1 MDESGYDV
9 RRALMN
15 KPIQQDK
22 DEKGGRDS
30 KNRGKAE
37 QMKKRRKVSQKYN
50 ENGFMPE
57 WKPLTKPNI

>member
-37 QMKKRRKVSQKYN
+37 QMKKEERFLK
-50 ENGFMPE
+50 
-57 WKPLTKPNI
+57 NIMKMVLCQSGNH